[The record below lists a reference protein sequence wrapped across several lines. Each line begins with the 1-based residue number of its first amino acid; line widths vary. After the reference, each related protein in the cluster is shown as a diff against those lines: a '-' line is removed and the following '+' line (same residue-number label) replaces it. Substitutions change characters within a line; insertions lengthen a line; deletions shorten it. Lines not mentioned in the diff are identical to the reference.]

1 MPPAHHSMT
10 PATDQSASLCDRLL
24 AWFRAEQRDLPW
36 RRTRDPYAIWVSE
49 IMLQQTRVA
58 TVMGAWEKFLEAF
71 PDIATLAQASDEEL
85 LAAWKG
91 LGYYRR
97 VRSLR
102 KATRQIMSEH
112 CGRFPR
118 GASDFAAL
126 PGVGA
131 YTLGAV
137 FSIAFDE
144 PLPAIDGNV
153 ERVFSR
159 LLQIEED
166 PKKKAGRQP
175 IQDAVLDL
183 LQEGRPSQINQ
194 ALMELGA
201 TVCSPRSPS
210 CDLCPWQASCS
221 AHAAGREEDYPKLPP
236 RQAAI
241 EVETTVILARRRGK
255 LLCQRLGNG
264 LINEGQLC
272 LPGLGIP
279 KPLGEDLSSHL
290 AETHGLNLGPT
301 REIGVFRHNITKY
314 RIRVHVLEMLEPP
327 PLGNPPSG
335 LSYQDPM
342 QDSLPWSTVTR
353 KAMKL
358 WETNRIASAGRA
370 EA

>member
-1 MPPAHHSMT
+1 MPPA
-10 PATDQSASLCDRLL
+10 TDHPSSLCDRLL
-24 AWFRAEQRDLPW
+24 AWFRTEQRDLPW

-58 TVMGAWEKFLEAF
+58 TVIGAWERFLETF
-71 PDIATLAQASDEEL
+71 PDPATLARAGDEEL
-85 LAAWKG
+85 LSAWKG

-102 KATRQIMSEH
+102 EAVRRIMSEH
-112 CGRFPR
+112 GGHFPR
-118 GASDFAAL
+118 EPGDFAAL

-153 ERVFSR
+153 ERVYAR
-159 LLQIEED
+159 LLRIAQD
-166 PKKKAGRQP
+166 PRKKAGRRP
-175 IQDAVLDL
+175 IEDAVQSL
-183 LQEGRPSQINQ
+183 LQEGRPSQVNQ

-201 TVCSPRSPS
+201 TVCTPRSPR
-210 CDLCPWQASCS
+210 CDMCAWQASCA
-221 AHAAGREEDYPKLPP
+221 AHVAGCPEDYPRLPP
-236 RQAAI
+236 RQAPTD
-241 EVETTVILARRRGK
+241 VETTVVLARRRGK
-255 LLCQRLGNG
+255 VLCQRLGEG

-279 KPLGEDLSSHL
+279 RPMGEDLDSYL
-290 AETHGLNLGPT
+290 AETHGMSLGPV
-301 REIGVFRHNITKY
+301 RELGTFRHSITRY
-314 RIRVHVLEMLEPP
+314 RIRVRVLEMLEPP
-327 PLGNPPSG
+327 LLGNPPRG
-335 LSYQDPM
+335 LSYQDPT
-342 QDSLPWSTVTR
+342 QDRLPWSTVSR

-358 WETNRIASAGRA
+358 WETDRIASAGRA